1 MYLNVV
7 IMQSIWTKIV
17 LSKYKYWQY
26 RNYGG
31 AVEELEVTLK
41 LLAVRT
47 VLSFFLFCIH
57 SFSRSLLCHPV
68 SVLSSDHVRI
78 WSFQEAAEEEEE
90 ASDAKEDFEV
100 NWFSAQI
107 QIQTQIHPLGDRCP
121 PWRHRRG
128 RRLLNLSFILFL
140 LPLLNPTSL
149 VVTKI

>member
-57 SFSRSLLCHPV
+57 SFSRSFLCHPV
-68 SVLSSDHVRI
+68 SVVASDHNHVRI

-90 ASDAKEDFEV
+90 ANDAKEDFEV
-100 NWFSAQI
+100 NWFSSQI
-107 QIQTQIHPLGDRCP
+107 QIQT
-121 PWRHRRG
+121 
-128 RRLLNLSFILFL
+128 
-140 LPLLNPTSL
+140 
-149 VVTKI
+149 